1 MSTKAYS
8 KDLRTRVIGY
18 IEEGNTQ
25 RAASKLFSV
34 SKSGVSGW
42 WNRYINEGSL
52 ASKPRLGSKG
62 KVDQK
67 DLENYVK
74 TYPNQKLSEI
84 GEAYNVSGV
93 AIWKRLKKLGF
104 SYKKKRLPMWKQMK
118 KNEPST

>member
-8 KDLRTRVIGY
+8 RDLRTRVIGY
-18 IEEGNTQ
+18 IEKGNTQ
-25 RAASKLFSV
+25 RAASKLFNV
-34 SKSGVSGW
+34 SKSAVNRW

-52 ASKPRLGSKG
+52 ESKLKLGSKG

-74 TYPNQKLSEI
+74 MHPNKNLGEI
-84 GEAYNVSGV
+84 GEVFQVSGV

-104 SYKKKRLPMWKQMK
+104 SYKKKRSPMWKQMK
-118 KNEPST
+118 KNELST